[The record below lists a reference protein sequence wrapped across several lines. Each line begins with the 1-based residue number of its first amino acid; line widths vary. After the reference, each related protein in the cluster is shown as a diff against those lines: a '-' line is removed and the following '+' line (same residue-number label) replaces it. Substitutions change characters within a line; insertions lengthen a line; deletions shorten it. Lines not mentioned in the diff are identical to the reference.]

1 MQKKENQ
8 PSYLKRISTERADE
22 IYVRLLQKLTSE
34 RRYRDPKCT
43 AKLMAE
49 ELGTNTRY
57 ISSAVALATGG
68 NYSQLINKLRVRDA
82 CNMLSSALYKD
93 MSLEEIGLLAGY
105 ASRQAFYL
113 AFSRLHHCTPRAYRL
128 EKLGGKKSK

>member
-49 ELGTNTRY
+49 ELGTHPRY
-57 ISSAVALATGG
+57 ISGAVALATGG
-68 NYSQLINKLRVRDA
+68 NYAHLLNTLRGRYA
-82 CNMLSSALYKD
+82 CYILSSALYKD
-93 MSLEEIGLLAGY
+93 MSL
-105 ASRQAFYL
+105 
-113 AFSRLHHCTPRAYRL
+113 
-128 EKLGGKKSK
+128 